1 MSYISE
7 FDFYFVIGADWLDDF
22 ESRIEALRRRFSSSW
37 RLFLAS
43 FCRCANNFAYSAACC
58 LHAKLRLLFNA
69 SLCLFLCKKYFYFV
83 RSTSKNFSKVLH
95 VCIYLQSKGGNE
107 TLNFR
112 CFRARWFA
120 FSLNWSFH
128 NESTYIIFLRQIK
141 EFANFARSLRSQTP
155 WNFLIS

>member
-1 MSYISE
+1 MTLNLAQKRCVVVSILLDACFQLPFVAAPIILHTRLLVACMLSYVFFSTLI
-7 FDFYFVIGADWLDDF
+7 YV
-22 ESRIEALRRRFSSSW
+22 FSSVKII
-37 RLFLAS
+37 LI
-43 FCRCANNFAYSAACC
+43 
-58 LHAKLRLLFNA
+58 LLEVF
-69 SLCLFLCKKYFYFV
+69 
-83 RSTSKNFSKVLH
+83 SKHFQKVLH
-95 VCIYLQSKGGNE
+95 VCIYLQSKRGNE

-141 EFANFARSLRSQTP
+141 EFANFARSLRSQTS